1 MRVERVIFGEYRAN
15 SYLVYENNEA
25 ILIDASLNVEKLTE
39 CLEKNEAQL
48 KAVFL
53 THAHF
58 DHIINLKQIIEKFDI
73 KVYAHN
79 KALVNMQDQ
88 HKNMSDITSEPFVIE
103 INENF
108 VGLLDGDKV
117 KCLPDKEIECFETPG
132 HCESSM
138 CFKIDNELFTGD
150 TLFYGTCGRCDLW
163 DSNVNEMKRSLLKIK
178 DISNIT
184 KYYPGHGYSMNN
196 ENAVNTINYC
206 IENLLK

>member
-58 DHIINLKQIIEKFDI
+58 DHMINLKQIIEKFDI

-117 KCLPDKEIECFETPG
+117 KCLSDKEIECFETPG

-150 TLFYGTCGRCDLW
+150 TLFKGSFGRFDFPLGSFKELKESIKLLFSL
-163 DSNVNEMKRSLLKIK
+163 DDNVI
-178 DISNIT
+178 I
-184 KYYPGHGYSMNN
+184 YPGHG
-196 ENAVNTINYC
+196 ENSVISIEKSENMINFY
-206 IENLLK
+206 